1 MIDLDSRVRRHGLG
15 DGYYPI
21 SENRNLGMRARSL
34 VIVFKIWAQANW
46 YAGPGFTSDE
56 YGIPTR

>member
-1 MIDLDSRVRRHGLG
+1 MIDSGSRVRRHGLG

-21 SENRNLGMRARSL
+21 SENRNLDMRTRSL
-34 VIVFKIWAQANW
+34 VIDFKMWEQANW
-46 YAGPGFTSDE
+46 YARPAFTLDE